1 MILENP
7 TMCPD
12 SSVLL
17 FYSMYNKDILL
28 PGVKSIDRGLLTN
41 IVIYK
46 ATTNFLCFSMDF
58 IKKKHKELAF
68 VLFML
73 MLGVILQLNVSM

>member
-12 SSVLL
+12 SSELL
-17 FYSMYNKDILL
+17 FYFMYNKDILL
-28 PGVKSIDRGLLTN
+28 PGVKSVDGGLLTN

-46 ATTNFLCFSMDF
+46 ATTNFLSFSMDF
-58 IKKKHKELAF
+58 IKKKNIELAF
-68 VLFML
+68 ALFML
-73 MLGVILQLNVSM
+73 DVILELNVSM

>member
-12 SSVLL
+12 SSVLF

-28 PGVKSIDRGLLTN
+28 AGVKSVDRGLLTN

-46 ATTNFLCFSMDF
+46 ATSNFLCFSMDL
-58 IKKKHKELAF
+58 KKKHRIDIRLVYAWCDIVTKCF
-68 VLFML
+68 YVK
-73 MLGVILQLNVSM
+73 G